1 MELFQHFDRQAG
13 ACGEKGKVVESHY
26 SFLCVESQCWHSRS
40 ESLLKWKIEF
50 PAKRVGA
57 GRTENSREGKHMEN
71 LNCKNK
77 GALIGV
83 LFKQPERSRLRVS
96 QSLL

>member
-1 MELFQHFDRQAG
+1 MWNYFSTLTDRPGLAGRREKLSKVITHF
-13 ACGEKGKVVESHY
+13 
-26 SFLCVESQCWHSRS
+26 CVESQCWHSRS